1 VPRDARLV
9 RRWRSTSVGSVWG
22 RCLGRRATDR
32 ACFCVAAVLSNG
44 AVVFRRRGR
53 SRSPR
58 LPARLAHRAKSPR
71 KSWLDASK
79 PMDYINRC
87 ESLGPAH
94 GREAYRF
101 PSECP
106 RRVVSFW
113 RPSLLEPG
121 QIFASRYR
129 VRRCIA
135 EGGMGAIFEAEHT
148 ATERRVALKLL
159 FPHIMSVGNALEKF
173 ELEAKISARVN
184 SPYIVEVLDAG
195 FDATTK
201 SPFLVME
208 LLDGQT
214 LARRIA
220 EQGPLPVEA
229 ALRLLEQVAAG
240 LDAAH
245 GYREPSGLAK
255 PIVHRDLKPENLFL
269 ARQHDGSIVAKILDY
284 GIAKVLGDTS
294 NVSQE
299 VRGTPLFMAFEQIT
313 AGALSPQT
321 DVWAY
326 GLIAYHMLTGAR
338 YWRSSERQG
347 ASVQALFA
355 EILSLPLEA
364 PSVRLREQNVG
375 IELPAAFDAWLLR
388 CIDRDP
394 SRRFGSAGA
403 AADALGQ
410 VFERSSRRGSKL
422 APERL
427 LGAGRTQTF
436 VSADAAAAA
445 LRAAN
450 ASAALAGDGRGVLTT
465 DPSAQVS
472 SAGSVPAMATT
483 KHRRSFPAGTP
494 ASKPAHWLAAG
505 AAGGALLLGL
515 VVWLSSGDVEPSAA
529 PAARIPGPVISVTP
543 TTADSTAGSAPSRA
557 NGEVSGG
564 KPAARPGATG
574 ASLQRSDHAVP
585 LPSPLPL
592 REAHEPAFGNAPT
605 SGDAPTSGPAPASTN
620 SAESSGAHAPAT
632 ASPSRRPRVQIAPL
646 EGPATLPA
654 RSRIARERAASSAP
668 SAAPG
673 PSRARAEN
681 EAPPASPTASTTPR
695 ASREPNAASPDASP
709 RTPKPKASRKP
720 RPGSSEAYK
729 YR

>member
-1 VPRDARLV
+1 
-9 RRWRSTSVGSVWG
+9 
-22 RCLGRRATDR
+22 
-32 ACFCVAAVLSNG
+32 
-44 AVVFRRRGR
+44 
-53 SRSPR
+53 
-58 LPARLAHRAKSPR
+58 
-71 KSWLDASK
+71 
-79 PMDYINRC
+79 
-87 ESLGPAH
+87 
-94 GREAYRF
+94 
-101 PSECP
+101 
-106 RRVVSFW
+106 
-113 RPSLLEPG
+113 LLEPG

-195 FDATTK
+195 FDGETK

-220 EQGPLPVEA
+220 EQGPLPIEA

-245 GYREPSGLAK
+245 GYREPGGMAK

-313 AGALSPQT
+313 AEELSPQT

-326 GLIAYHMLTGAR
+326 GLIAYYMLTGAR
-338 YWRSSERQG
+338 YWRSSDRQG

-355 EILSLPLEA
+355 EILSLPLQA
-364 PSVRLREQNVG
+364 PSVRLREQNLG
-375 IELPAAFDAWLLR
+375 IELPAAFDPWLLR

-403 AADALGQ
+403 AADALAQ
-410 VFERSSRRGSKL
+410 VFERSSRRGSMP
-422 APERL
+422 APERV
-427 LGAGRTQTF
+427 LGVGRTQTF
-436 VSADAAAAA
+436 VSADGIA
-445 LRAAN
+445 LRAAEGVAVPAAGGLAVLPPD
-450 ASAALAGDGRGVLTT
+450 ASAR
-465 DPSAQVS
+465 VS

-483 KHRRSFPAGTP
+483 KHRRSVSTGAP
-494 ASKPAHWLAAG
+494 ASKSRRWVAAG
-505 AAGGALLLGL
+505 ALGGALVLGL
-515 VVWLSSGDVEPSAA
+515 IVWLASADVEPSAA
-529 PAARIPGPVISVTP
+529 PASRAPSSVT
-543 TTADSTAGSAPSRA
+543 AGASVAGSSMK
-557 NGEVSGG
+557 G
-564 KPAARPGATG
+564 AATP
-574 ASLQRSDHAVP
+574 
-585 LPSPLPL
+585 
-592 REAHEPAFGNAPT
+592 
-605 SGDAPTSGPAPASTN
+605 
-620 SAESSGAHAPAT
+620 
-632 ASPSRRPRVQIAPL
+632 
-646 EGPATLPA
+646 
-654 RSRIARERAASSAP
+654 ASSAP
-668 SAAPG
+668 GSASAAP
-673 PSRARAEN
+673 
-681 EAPPASPTASTTPR
+681 PPATADFRTADSASSPAQGAGVRIAPLDEPATPPARSGPIQRRAGAAAPSVTPRTASTPSPSQSPR
-695 ASREPNAASPDASP
+695 ASDASEAPSSSRTPPAASDSRALRGPAVSSDAEPDT
-709 RTPKPKASRKP
+709 RKPKAARKP